1 MRGDPSAE
9 ALSYKQ
15 VSRSASEPLP
25 LTLGTQGVLLI
36 GVGSGMMSLVDGQDV
51 LWGCLRLA
59 SRCPRSLRRMRP
71 EDHSVEMRRSPC
83 AANGRRGLCPSLS
96 MRSDM
101 VAKLASGGV
110 LA

>member
-59 SRCPRSLRRMRP
+59 SRCPRSLRRMR
-71 EDHSVEMRRSPC
+71 SLRS
-83 AANGRRGLCPSLS
+83 ASKASSLTS
-96 MRSDM
+96 LKSIESSTNT
-101 VAKLASGGV
+101 A
-110 LA
+110 